1 MNVAYARKLLSVTEK
16 DDLQSLKKKY
26 RRLMS
31 ECHPD
36 ALGSDNPEHIRRAQ
50 EINEAYQ
57 FLKKEPHA
65 FLTKMSGREDR
76 RYGREGKKSERE
88 EKKRPEWTGQ
98 VNERAFR
105 DRKIY
110 QYYSMETETEEH
122 PYYEVTQ
129 GKYLWNPKEED
140 FALFLISIHQLVKD
154 LLEEKEA
161 GMQIKSRLFHILAEQ
176 FTEPVSILHKIAGP
190 GKKDKENREIY
201 HFPAYLKVEK
211 RKHPPEGM
219 TLYPKAFHCNRI
231 MVCSKEGAEYG
242 HLSFEDDRLYFCL
255 IPLLKEKLAKVKM
268 TVHNGKVDFCIRLEK
283 EAETYRIPNRNLEIA
298 ELLGRL

>member
-1 MNVAYARKLLSVTEK
+1 MNIAYARKLLSVTEK

-36 ALGSDNPEHIRRAQ
+36 ALGSDNPAHIRRAQ

-57 FLKKEPHA
+57 LLKKEAHA
-65 FLTKMSGREDR
+65 FRTKMSGREDR

-110 QYYSMETETEEH
+110 QYYSMET
-122 PYYEVTQ
+122 V
-129 GKYLWNPKEED
+129 
-140 FALFLISIHQLVKD
+140 SIHQLVKD

-161 GMQIKSRLFHILAEQ
+161 GMQVKSRLFHILAEQ
-176 FTEPVSILHKIAGP
+176 FTEPVSILHKIAGQ

-219 TLYPKAFHCNRI
+219 TLYPKAFQSNRI

>member
-1 MNVAYARKLLSVTEK
+1 MNIAYARKLLSVTEK

-57 FLKKEPHA
+57 LLKKEAHA
-65 FLTKMSGREDR
+65 FRTKMSGREDR

-110 QYYSMETETEEH
+110 QYYSMET
-122 PYYEVTQ
+122 V
-129 GKYLWNPKEED
+129 
-140 FALFLISIHQLVKD
+140 SIHQLVKD

-176 FTEPVSILHKIAGP
+176 FTEPVSILHKIAGQ

-219 TLYPKAFHCNRI
+219 TLYPKAFQGNRI
-231 MVCSKEGAEYG
+231 MVCSKEGTEYG

>member
-1 MNVAYARKLLSVTEK
+1 
-16 DDLQSLKKKY
+16 
-26 RRLMS
+26 
-31 ECHPD
+31 
-36 ALGSDNPEHIRRAQ
+36 
-50 EINEAYQ
+50 
-57 FLKKEPHA
+57 
-65 FLTKMSGREDR
+65 
-76 RYGREGKKSERE
+76 
-88 EKKRPEWTGQ
+88 
-98 VNERAFR
+98 
-105 DRKIY
+105 
-110 QYYSMETETEEH
+110 
-122 PYYEVTQ
+122 
-129 GKYLWNPKEED
+129 
-140 FALFLISIHQLVKD
+140 
-154 LLEEKEA
+154 
-161 GMQIKSRLFHILAEQ
+161 MQIKSRLFHILAEQ
-176 FTEPVSILHKIAGP
+176 FTEPVSILHKIAGQ

-219 TLYPKAFHCNRI
+219 TLYPKAFQSNRI

>member
-1 MNVAYARKLLSVTEK
+1 MNIAYARKLLSVTEK

-36 ALGSDNPEHIRRAQ
+36 ALGSDNPAHIRRAQ

-57 FLKKEPHA
+57 LLKKEAHA
-65 FLTKMSGREDR
+65 FRTKMSGREDR

-110 QYYSMETETEEH
+110 QYYSMET
-122 PYYEVTQ
+122 V
-129 GKYLWNPKEED
+129 
-140 FALFLISIHQLVKD
+140 SIHQLVKD

-176 FTEPVSILHKIAGP
+176 FTEPVSILHKIAGQ

-219 TLYPKAFHCNRI
+219 TLYPKAFQSNRI

>member
-1 MNVAYARKLLSVTEK
+1 MNIAYARKLLSVTEK

-36 ALGSDNPEHIRRAQ
+36 ALGSDNPAHIRRAQ

-57 FLKKEPHA
+57 LLKKEPHA
-65 FLTKMSGREDR
+65 FRTKMSGREDR

-110 QYYSMETETEEH
+110 QYYSMET
-122 PYYEVTQ
+122 V
-129 GKYLWNPKEED
+129 
-140 FALFLISIHQLVKD
+140 SIHQLVKD

-176 FTEPVSILHKIAGP
+176 FTEPVSILHKIAGQ

-219 TLYPKAFHCNRI
+219 TLYPKAFQGNRI
-231 MVCSKEGAEYG
+231 MVCSKEGTEYG

>member
-1 MNVAYARKLLSVTEK
+1 MNIAYARKLLSVTEK

-36 ALGSDNPEHIRRAQ
+36 ALGSDNPAHIRRAQ

-57 FLKKEPHA
+57 LLKKEPHA
-65 FLTKMSGREDR
+65 FRTKMSGREDR

-110 QYYSMETETEEH
+110 QYYSMET
-122 PYYEVTQ
+122 V
-129 GKYLWNPKEED
+129 
-140 FALFLISIHQLVKD
+140 SIHQLVKD

-176 FTEPVSILHKIAGP
+176 FTEPVSILHKIAGQ

-219 TLYPKAFHCNRI
+219 TLYPKAFQSNRI